1 MSSSRVVYQK
11 TQWFHLLSQGL
22 AIIIA
27 IESLFFAFKG
37 KADYE
42 QPDWFHFLV
51 FLVMVVSGGLVH
63 VTAGRLVVRVTEKDL
78 ELVMGRGWKKK
89 TVPLEAIKS
98 VKVVEVPYTRQKKS
112 PWCFAK
118 TGVEVICNDGEELL
132 VGTSEPEMVAVA
144 LQPEALSSVLEN

>member
-1 MSSSRVVYQK
+1 MSSSRIVYQK
-11 TQWFHLLSQGL
+11 TQWFHLLGQGM

-27 IESLFFAFKG
+27 IDKFVRLQDEANSWPG
-37 KADYE
+37 G
-42 QPDWFHFLV
+42 WSHVLV
-51 FLVMVVSGGLVH
+51 FLVMVVGGGLLH

-118 TGVEVICNDGEELL
+118 TGVEVTCKDGEEIL

-144 LQPEALSSVLEN
+144 LQPEALSSVLEK

>member
-11 TQWFHLLSQGL
+11 TQRFHLLAQGL

-27 IESLFFAFKG
+27 IASLFLAFKG
-37 KADYE
+37 KADHE

-51 FLVMVVSGGLVH
+51 LLVLVVSGGILH
-63 VTAGRLVVRVTEKDL
+63 LTAGRLVVRVTEKNL

-89 TVPLEAIKS
+89 KVPLETIKS

-112 PWCFAK
+112 PWCYDK
-118 TGVEVICNDGEELL
+118 TGVAVIYNEDEELL
-132 VGTSEPEMVAVA
+132 VGTPEPEMVAVA
-144 LQPEALSSVLEN
+144 LQPEVLASFLEK

>member
-1 MSSSRVVYQK
+1 MSSSRIIYQK
-11 TQWFHLLSQGL
+11 TQWFHLLGQGL
-22 AIIIA
+22 AIFIA
-27 IESLFFAFKG
+27 IDKFVLLQDE
-37 KADYE
+37 
-42 QPDWFHFLV
+42 PDSWPGVWFHVLV
-51 FLVMVVSGGLVH
+51 FLSMVVLVGLTH
-63 VTAGRLVVRVTEKDL
+63 VTDGRLVVRVTEKDL

-118 TGVEVICNDGEELL
+118 TGVEVICKDGEEIL

>member
-11 TQWFHLLSQGL
+11 TQWFNLLAQGL
-22 AIIIA
+22 AIFIA
-27 IESLFFAFKG
+27 IESLFSAFKG
-37 KADYE
+37 KADHE

-51 FLVMVVSGGLVH
+51 FLGMVVICGMIH
-63 VTAGRLVVRVTEKDL
+63 VIAGRLVVRVTEKDL

-98 VKVVEVPYTRQKKS
+98 VKVVEVPYTRQKKN

-118 TGVEVICNDGEELL
+118 TGVEVIYNDGEELL
-132 VGTSEPEMVAVA
+132 VGTREPEMVAVA
-144 LQPEALSSVLEN
+144 LQPEALSSVLQK